1 MTASPFEV
9 VWVHRAADIPA
20 STWAQFFAPPREG
33 AWWYGA
39 LEQSGLDDQFTFR
52 YLLLT
57 QGTITVGLV
66 PVFLMDVPMRLVV
79 PPVLLPWVSALG
91 HVFPWLRAQR
101 TLFVGSP
108 CAEEGWIG
116 LVPGIDVPA
125 ALRCIDAALRAEMR
139 RQRASVRVWKDF
151 GGAWDASLGSLA
163 RDAGMFRLVSFPG
176 TAVALQGSR
185 EAYLQSLS
193 SNQRHQFKK
202 KIRRSKEAIDLGVEV
217 IRQPDDPTL
226 DTLFALFWQ
235 TYEKATTR
243 FERLNR
249 RFFGNVAAEPSTS
262 FIVLRSPITSDPVAF
277 MMCFEVPG
285 WLINKFIGIDYRMPR
300 EWMLYFRLWD
310 AAVGHAI
317 HLGATVLQSG
327 QTGYGPKINL
337 GHELIPLTN
346 YGAHRNPLIHWIYA
360 RVAAEV
366 NWDTLD
372 PVLATALEAHPELR
386 HPPEK
391 SASIGTAEAQP
402 LNQFLAE

>member
-1 MTASPFEV
+1 MTTSPFEV
-9 VWVHRAADIPA
+9 VWLDRAADIPA

-33 AWWYGA
+33 GWWYRA
-39 LEQSGLDDQFTFR
+39 LDQSGLDDQFSFR

-57 QGTITVGLV
+57 QGSTTVGLV
-66 PVFLMDVPMRLVV
+66 PAFLMNVPMRLVV
-79 PPVLLPWVSALG
+79 PLVLLPWVSALG

-116 LVPGIDVPA
+116 LARGIDVPA

-151 GGAWDASLGSLA
+151 GAEWDEALGSLA

-176 TAVALQGSR
+176 TAVTLNGSR
-185 EAYLQSLS
+185 EDYLLCLGG
-193 SNQRHQFKK
+193 NRRHQLKK

-217 IRQPDDPTL
+217 IRQPDDLTL
-226 DTLFALFWQ
+226 DKLFALFWQ

-249 RFFGNVAAEPSTS
+249 QFFGIVAAEPSTS
-262 FIVLRSPITSDPVAF
+262 FIVLRSPISLQPVAF
-277 MMCFEVPG
+277 MMCFELPG
-285 WLINKFIGIDYRMPR
+285 LLINKFIGIDYSTPR

-310 AAVGHAI
+310 AAVDHAI
-317 HLGATVLQSG
+317 HLGTTVLQSG
-327 QTGYGPKINL
+327 QTGYRPKIDL
-337 GHELIPLTN
+337 GHELVPLTN
-346 YGAHRNPLIHWIYA
+346 YGAHRNPLIHRIYR

-366 NWDTLD
+366 SWGTLD
-372 PVLATALEAHPELR
+372 PALATALAAHPELR

-391 SASIGTAEAQP
+391 PASTCTTEAQTSD
-402 LNQFLAE
+402 QFHAD

>member
-1 MTASPFEV
+1 MTTSPFEV
-9 VWVHRAADIPA
+9 VWVERADDIPA
-20 STWAQFFAPPREG
+20 STWARFFAPPREG
-33 AWWYGA
+33 AWWYRA
-39 LEQSGLDDQFTFR
+39 LEQSGLDDQFSFR

-57 QGTITVGLV
+57 QDSTTVGLV
-66 PVFLMDVPMRLVV
+66 PTFVMDVPMRLVV

-91 HVFPWLRAQR
+91 HVFAWLRAQR

-116 LVPGIDVPA
+116 LACGIDVPA
-125 ALRCIDAALRAEMR
+125 ALRRVDAALRAEMR

-151 GGAWDASLGSLA
+151 GAAWDERLGALA

-176 TAVALQGSR
+176 TVVALQGSR
-185 EAYLQSLS
+185 ETYLQSLGG
-193 SNQRHQFKK
+193 NRRHQFKK

-217 IRQPDDPTL
+217 IRQPDDSTL
-226 DTLFALFWQ
+226 DQLFALFWQ

-249 RFFGNVAAEPSTS
+249 RFFGIVAAESGTS
-262 FIVLRSPITSDPVAF
+262 FIVLRSPITLQPVAF
-277 MMCFEVPG
+277 MMCFESPG
-285 WLINKFIGIDYRMPR
+285 SLINKFIGIDYRTPR

-310 AAVGHAI
+310 AAVDHAV

-327 QTGYGPKINL
+327 QTGYRPKIDL
-337 GHELIPLTN
+337 GHELVPLTN

-366 NWDTLD
+366 DWATLD
-372 PVLATALEAHPELR
+372 PVLETALEAHPELR
-386 HPPEK
+386 RPPRK
-391 SASIGTAEAQP
+391 APPMGTGEAQP
-402 LNQFLAE
+402 LHQLPAD

>member
-1 MTASPFEV
+1 MTTLPFEV
-9 VWVHRAADIPA
+9 VWVDRAADIPA
-20 STWAQFFAPPREG
+20 STWARFFAPPREG
-33 AWWYGA
+33 AWWYRA
-39 LEQSGLDDQFTFR
+39 LEQSGLDDQFSFR

-57 QGTITVGLV
+57 QRSTPVGLV
-66 PVFLMDVPMRLVV
+66 PTFLMDVPMRLVV

-116 LVPGIDVPA
+116 LAPGIDVPA

-151 GGAWDASLGSLA
+151 GAAWDEALGSLA
-163 RDAGMFRLVSFPG
+163 RDTGMFHLVSFPG
-176 TAVALQGSR
+176 TVVALQGSR
-185 EAYLQSLS
+185 EAYLQSLGG
-193 SNQRHQFKK
+193 NRRHQFRK
-202 KIRRSKEAIDLGVEV
+202 KIRRSKEAIDLEVEV

-226 DTLFALFWQ
+226 DQLFALFWQ

-249 RFFGNVAAEPSTS
+249 RFFGIVAAEPSTS
-262 FIVLRSPITSDPVAF
+262 FIVLRSAITLQPVAF
-277 MMCFEVPG
+277 MMCFELPG
-285 WLINKFIGIDYRMPR
+285 LLINKFIGIDYCTPR

-310 AAVGHAI
+310 AAVDHAI
-317 HLGATVLQSG
+317 QLGSTVLQSG
-327 QTGYGPKINL
+327 QTGYRPKIDL
-337 GHELIPLTN
+337 GHELVPLTN
-346 YGAHRNPLIHWIYA
+346 YCAHRNPLIHWIYA

-372 PVLATALEAHPELR
+372 PVLATALAAHPELR
-386 HPPEK
+386 PPPAMPAK
-391 SASIGTAEAQP
+391 VGTAEAKA
-402 LNQFLAE
+402 LR